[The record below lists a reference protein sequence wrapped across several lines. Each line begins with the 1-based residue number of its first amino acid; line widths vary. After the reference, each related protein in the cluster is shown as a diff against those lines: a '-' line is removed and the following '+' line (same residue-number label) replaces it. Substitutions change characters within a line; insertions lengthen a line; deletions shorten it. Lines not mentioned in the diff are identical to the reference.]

1 MQVWATRAGPPGVL
15 EARDEQ
21 AAPPSADAD
30 LADRHVRIDV
40 AYAGVNFADLA
51 ARVGTYQSA
60 PRFPFVPGFEV
71 SGRVA
76 ASADPQ
82 LTPGTR
88 VVAFTRFGGYSD
100 AVTLPAEQV
109 MALPDAVSLQAAAA
123 LPVAYLTAY
132 QGLVVMGS
140 VRPESR
146 VLVIGAGGGLG
157 MAAVQVCRH
166 LGATVLAAASSNKHQ
181 HLIDSGVRHV
191 IDYRD
196 ASLATAVATIT
207 NDEGVDV
214 VLEPRGAAACHESYA
229 MLAPGGRLVICGN
242 AAAVPA
248 ATPRPMAALLANLRF
263 ATTSFS
269 ALRLAR
275 DNRAVMGIHL
285 GELWHAVSRVRGW
298 FDTLVRWTAE
308 GALAPHIDKVFP
320 LAQAADAH
328 ARLHAR
334 RNIGKVLLAPNPDR

>member
-15 EARDEQ
+15 EARDERQ
-21 AAPPSADAD
+21 PRPAGRD
-30 LADRHVRIDV
+30 LAEGEVHIDV

-76 ASADPQ
+76 ASADVR
-82 LTPGTR
+82 LAPGTR
-88 VVAFTRFGGYSD
+88 AVAFTRFGGYAD
-100 AVTLPAEQV
+100 RVTISADHVVP
-109 MALPDAVSLQAAAA
+109 LPDVVSLDAAAA

-132 QGLVVMGS
+132 QALVVMGS

-146 VLVIGAGGGLG
+146 VLVIGAGGGVGL
-157 MAAVQVCRH
+157 AAVQLCRR

-191 IDYRD
+191 IDYRE
-196 ASLATAVATIT
+196 ANLPTAIGTIT
-207 NDEGVDV
+207 NDEGVDM
-214 VLEPRGAAACHESYA
+214 VLEPRGAAAWRESYG

-242 AAAVPA
+242 TAAVPA
-248 ATPRPMAALLANLRF
+248 ANPRPLAALVANLRF
-263 ATTSFS
+263 VATSFS
-269 ALRLAR
+269 ALRLAK

-285 GELWHAVSRVRGW
+285 GELWHAAQRVRGW
-298 FDTLVRWTAE
+298 FDTLLRWTAE
-308 GALAPHIDKVFP
+308 GSVVPHIDRVFP
-320 LAQAADAH
+320 LSRAGDAH
-328 ARLHAR
+328 SYLHAR
-334 RNIGKVLLAPNPDR
+334 RNIGKVLLAVNPEQ